1 MKNRESVLHQL
12 NKIESGT
19 NKLNFIIKQNQP
31 LEEYLKVLGEMREAI
46 DQARLYIETEPM
58 TYNQ

>member
-1 MKNRESVLHQL
+1 MKNRDSVLHQL

-19 NKLNFIIKQNQP
+19 NKLNFIIKQDQP
-31 LEEYLKVLGEMREAI
+31 IEEYMRILTEIREAI

>member
-1 MKNRESVLHQL
+1 MKNRENVLHQL

-19 NKLNFIIKQNQP
+19 NKLNFIVKQGQS
-31 LEEYLKVLGEMREAI
+31 LEEYLKVLEEMREAI
-46 DQARLYIETEPM
+46 DQARLYIESEPM

>member
-1 MKNRESVLHQL
+1 MKNRDSVLHQL

-19 NKLNFIIKQNQP
+19 NKLNFIIKQDQP
-31 LEEYLKVLGEMREAI
+31 IEEYMKILTEIREAI

-58 TYNQ
+58 IYN

>member
-1 MKNRESVLHQL
+1 MKNRDSVLHQL

-19 NKLNFIIKQNQP
+19 SRLNFIIKHQQP
-31 LEEYLKVLGEMREAI
+31 VEEYIKVLEEMREAI
-46 DQARLYIETEPM
+46 DQARLYIESEPM